1 MLDGGGYMVEKIFNA
16 IVLIFMAIFGIIHEL
31 IKAL

>member
-1 MLDGGGYMVEKIFNA
+1 MTEKIFNA
-16 IVLIFMAIFGIIHEL
+16 IVLLFMAIFGIIHEL